1 MIFNIILLL
10 IGLALILFGAEFL
23 VNGSS
28 FVARKFGI
36 SEFVVGMTIVGI
48 GTSTPELVVSMISAI
63 NGSSDISVGNIV
75 GSNISNVYLILGV
88 TALIAPISLTK
99 SNKKYDL
106 PISIFVSLLL
116 ALLLYDSSIWGAENN
131 ILSRV
136 DGIILLIF
144 FGLFMLYSFKFVP
157 KEEAT
162 ESENQEGNSI
172 YERVKHPMLL
182 AVVSILG
189 GLAGLV
195 IGGRFFVN
203 SGSAIAS
210 ELGVSDAFIGITV
223 MALGTSL
230 PELAASI
237 VAAAKKKG
245 QMALGNIL
253 GSNIFNITL
262 ILGVTSVVSPLTPN
276 DITPVDM
283 GVMISTSILPLLFAL
298 LFNGKKITR
307 TEGLLFFLI
316 YIGYVVY
323 LSMNL

>member
-1 MIFNIILLL
+1 MFLNIVILLV
-10 IGLALILFGAEFL
+10 GLALILFGAELL

-48 GTSTPELVVSMISAI
+48 GTSAPELVVSLISAI

-75 GSNISNVYLILGV
+75 GSNISNVYLILGL

-116 ALLLYDSSIWGAENN
+116 AFLLYDSSIWGAEKNM
-131 ILSRV
+131 LSSL
-136 DGIILLIF
+136 DGVILLII
-144 FGLFMLYSFKFVP
+144 FGLFMLYSFKLVP
-157 KEEAT
+157 KEESS
-162 ESENQEGNSI
+162 ESETQEGNNF
-172 YERVKHPMLL
+172 YEKVKHPMLL
-182 AVVSILG
+182 AVASILG

-195 IGGRFFVN
+195 FGGRFFVN

-210 ELGVSDAFIGITV
+210 DLGVSDAFIGITV

-262 ILGVTSVVSPLTPN
+262 ILGVTSVVSPLSPN

-283 GVMISTSILPLLFAL
+283 GVMISTAILPLLFAIF
-298 LFNGKKITR
+298 FNGKKITR
-307 TEGLLFFLI
+307 SEGLLFFLI
-316 YIGYVVY
+316 YIGYIFY
-323 LSMNL
+323 LSINL

>member
-1 MIFNIILLL
+1 MFFNIVILLV
-10 IGLALILFGAEFL
+10 GLALILFGAELL

-48 GTSTPELVVSMISAI
+48 GTSAPELVVSLISAI

-75 GSNISNVYLILGV
+75 GSNISNVYLILGL

-116 ALLLYDSSIWGAENN
+116 AFLLYDSSIWGAEKNM
-131 ILSRV
+131 LSRL
-136 DGIILLIF
+136 DGVILLII
-144 FGLFMLYSFKFVP
+144 FGLFMLYSFKLVP
-157 KEEAT
+157 KEESS
-162 ESENQEGNSI
+162 ESDSQEGNNL
-172 YERVKHPMLL
+172 YEKVKHPMLL
-182 AVVSILG
+182 AVASILG

-195 IGGRFFVN
+195 LGGRFFVN

-210 ELGVSDAFIGITV
+210 DLGVSDAFIGITV

-262 ILGVTSVVSPLTPN
+262 ILGVTSVVSPLSPN

-283 GVMISTSILPLLFAL
+283 GVMISTAILPLLFAIF
-298 LFNGKKITR
+298 FNGKKITR
-307 TEGLLFFLI
+307 IEGLLFFLI
-316 YIGYVVY
+316 YIGYIIY
-323 LSMNL
+323 LSINL

>member
-1 MIFNIILLL
+1 MFLNIVILLV
-10 IGLALILFGAEFL
+10 GLALILFGAELL

-48 GTSTPELVVSMISAI
+48 GTSAPELVVSLISAI

-75 GSNISNVYLILGV
+75 GSNISNVYLILGL

-116 ALLLYDSSIWGAENN
+116 AFLLYDSSIWGAEKNM
-131 ILSRV
+131 LSRL
-136 DGIILLIF
+136 DGVILLII
-144 FGLFMLYSFKFVP
+144 FGLFMLYSFKLVP
-157 KEEAT
+157 KEESS
-162 ESENQEGNSI
+162 ESESLEGNNF
-172 YERVKHPMLL
+172 YEKVKHPMLL
-182 AVVSILG
+182 AVASILG

-195 IGGRFFVN
+195 LGGRFFVN

-210 ELGVSDAFIGITV
+210 DLGVSDAFIGITV

-262 ILGVTSVVSPLTPN
+262 ILGVTSVVSPLSPN

-283 GVMISTSILPLLFAL
+283 GVMISTAILPLLFAIF
-298 LFNGKKITR
+298 FNGKKITR
-307 TEGLLFFLI
+307 IEGLLFFLI
-316 YIGYVVY
+316 YIGYIIY
-323 LSMNL
+323 LSINL

>member
-1 MIFNIILLL
+1 MILDIVILLV
-10 IGLALILFGAEFL
+10 GLALILFGAEFL

-28 FVARKFGI
+28 FIARKFGI

-106 PISIFVSLLL
+106 PISIFISLML
-116 ALLLYDSSIWGAENN
+116 ALLLYDSFIWGAENN
-131 ILSRV
+131 VLSRV
-136 DGIILLIF
+136 DGIILLIL

-172 YERVKHPMLL
+172 YESVKHPMLL

-262 ILGVTSVVSPLTPN
+262 ILGLTSLVSPLSPN

-283 GVMISTSILPLLFAL
+283 GMMISTSILPLLFAL

>member
-1 MIFNIILLL
+1 MFLNIVILLV
-10 IGLALILFGAEFL
+10 GLALILFGAELL

-48 GTSTPELVVSMISAI
+48 GTSAPELVVSLISAI

-75 GSNISNVYLILGV
+75 GSNISNVYLILGL

-116 ALLLYDSSIWGAENN
+116 AFLLYDSSIWGAEKNM
-131 ILSRV
+131 LSRF
-136 DGIILLIF
+136 DGVILLII
-144 FGLFMLYSFKFVP
+144 FGLFMLYSFKLVP
-157 KEEAT
+157 KEESS
-162 ESENQEGNSI
+162 ESESQEGNNL
-172 YERVKHPMLL
+172 YEKVKHPMLL
-182 AVVSILG
+182 AVASILG

-195 IGGRFFVN
+195 LGGRFFVN

-210 ELGVSDAFIGITV
+210 DLGVSDAFIGITV

-262 ILGVTSVVSPLTPN
+262 ILGVTSVVSPLSPN

-283 GVMISTSILPLLFAL
+283 GVMISTAILPLLFAIF
-298 LFNGKKITR
+298 FNGKKITR
-307 TEGLLFFLI
+307 SEGLIFFLI
-316 YIGYVVY
+316 YIGYIFY
-323 LSMNL
+323 LSINL

>member
-1 MIFNIILLL
+1 MFLNIVILLV
-10 IGLALILFGAEFL
+10 GLAFILFGAELL

-48 GTSTPELVVSMISAI
+48 GTSAPELVVSLISAI

-75 GSNISNVYLILGV
+75 GSNISNVYLILGL

-116 ALLLYDSSIWGAENN
+116 AFLLYDSSIWGAEKNM
-131 ILSRV
+131 LSRL
-136 DGIILLIF
+136 DGVILLII
-144 FGLFMLYSFKFVP
+144 FGLFMLYSFKLVP
-157 KEEAT
+157 KEESS
-162 ESENQEGNSI
+162 ESDSQEGNNL
-172 YERVKHPMLL
+172 YEKVKHPMLL
-182 AVVSILG
+182 AVASILG

-195 IGGRFFVN
+195 LGGRFFVN

-210 ELGVSDAFIGITV
+210 DLGVSDAFIGITV

-262 ILGVTSVVSPLTPN
+262 ILGVTSVVSPLSPN

-283 GVMISTSILPLLFAL
+283 GVMISTAILPLLFAIF
-298 LFNGKKITR
+298 FNGKKITR
-307 TEGLLFFLI
+307 SEGLIFFLI
-316 YIGYVVY
+316 YIGYIFY
-323 LSMNL
+323 LSINL

>member
-1 MIFNIILLL
+1 MFLNIVILLV
-10 IGLALILFGAEFL
+10 GLALILFGAELL

-48 GTSTPELVVSMISAI
+48 GTSAPELVVSLISAI

-75 GSNISNVYLILGV
+75 GSNISNVYLILGL

-116 ALLLYDSSIWGAENN
+116 AFLLYDSFIWGAEKNM
-131 ILSRV
+131 LSRL
-136 DGIILLIF
+136 DGVILLII
-144 FGLFMLYSFKFVP
+144 FGLFMLYSFKLVP
-157 KEEAT
+157 KEESS
-162 ESENQEGNSI
+162 ESESQEGNNF
-172 YERVKHPMLL
+172 YEKVKHPMLL
-182 AVVSILG
+182 AVASILG

-195 IGGRFFVN
+195 LGGRFFVN

-210 ELGVSDAFIGITV
+210 DLGVSDAFIGITV

-262 ILGVTSVVSPLTPN
+262 ILGVTSVVSPLSPN

-283 GVMISTSILPLLFAL
+283 GVMISTAILPLLFAIF
-298 LFNGKKITR
+298 FNGKKITR
-307 TEGLLFFLI
+307 SEGLIFFLI
-316 YIGYVVY
+316 YIGYIFY
-323 LSMNL
+323 LSINL